1 LTRPRVPCTGKSD
14 RGIGF
19 DPYALRRPSGR
30 HDPGS
35 PVLLLHDRWRPVRGR
50 GGARAA
56 VGLRLEKR
64 SDGSR
69 TAAPFSFSGSARKR
83 ARTSMAEAR
92 TRPRKRGEGQW
103 GMSYFEPLNP
113 AERAKRDDDGLN
125 VRARIESK
133 YAKHGFHS
141 IDKTDLRSR
150 FRWRG
155 LYTQRRQGISAAI
168 IQWAA
173 TEEQKTAPGPWP
185 TCPFWRPRPRS
196 APPGH
201 ARGRPRRG
209 SRARPVL
216 GKSANRRPR
225 LRNPRPGAG
234 RARSSSAS
242 RNTRSR
248 ARRSS

>member
-1 LTRPRVPCTGKSD
+1 
-14 RGIGF
+14 
-19 DPYALRRPSGR
+19 
-30 HDPGS
+30 
-35 PVLLLHDRWRPVRGR
+35 
-50 GGARAA
+50 
-56 VGLRLEKR
+56 
-64 SDGSR
+64 
-69 TAAPFSFSGSARKR
+69 
-83 ARTSMAEAR
+83 MAEAR

-103 GMSYFEPLNP
+103 GMSYFEPLNR

-150 FRWRG
+150 FRWWG

-173 TEEQKTAPGPWP
+173 TEEQKTVAGTLADLPVLAAAASIG
-185 TCPFWRPRPRS
+185 
-196 APPGH
+196 PPGH